1 MSTGIA
7 LSGLASGLD
16 TNTMVTQLMAISRAK
31 LTKVQY
37 SQDAA
42 NGKKAALND
51 VASSLSAFK
60 SAADAL
66 KSTANGT
73 YAQTQTVESS
83 DTSRLVAAK
92 ISGTGIGGHTIK
104 IDRLASSAQQG
115 FKFGAT
121 SFAAGTLKIY
131 SGTDPSATGV
141 QMVSIDVK
149 DGASLSDVATSINAS
164 SKSPVSAAVITD
176 ADGASRLVLSSK
188 ATGSTG
194 DFTVDASGM
203 PGNELSSDPTY
214 TRTGATLDAQYE
226 VDGSSTVITS
236 HSNVVE
242 NAIPGVRLTLKGVST
257 TPVTVTTSAP
267 DVDRSAITTKIK
279 AFVNAYNTLITNLNS
294 KTTEKPVANPQ
305 STSDAQTGTLYG
317 DSGLTSLMS
326 QLRSF
331 MSQTVSGLS
340 GVASLSDLGITV
352 PPATGGASTDD
363 AKLGKLQVD
372 DTKLGSALDGDWTKV
387 SGFFDQF
394 SNKLD
399 AFVGNYTGTGKG
411 ILDGRITSAQ
421 SEVTSIGAQID
432 SMNLRLTDE
441 QTRLQNQFSAMETAL
456 SKAQSEQSW
465 LTGQIAKLG

>member
-16 TNTMVTQLMAISRAK
+16 TNTMVTQLMAIERAK

-42 NGKKAALND
+42 NGKKAALSD
-51 VASSLSAFK
+51 VATSLSALK

-66 KSTANGT
+66 KTTADGT
-73 YAQTQTVESS
+73 YSQTQTVDSS
-83 DTSRLVAAK
+83 DTTKLVAAK

-121 SFAAGTLKIY
+121 SFAAGKLKIY
-131 SGTDPSATGV
+131 SGTDPNAAGV
-141 QMVSIDVK
+141 KSVSIDVK
-149 DGASLSDVATSINAS
+149 AGASLSDLATSINAS
-164 SKSPVSAAVITD
+164 STSPVSAAVITD

-188 ATGSTG
+188 TTGSTG
-194 DFTVDASGM
+194 DFTVDTSGLT
-203 PGNELSSDPTY
+203 GNELSADPAY

-226 VDGSSTVITS
+226 VDGSSTVVTS
-236 HSNVVE
+236 HSNVVD
-242 NAIPGVRLTLKGVST
+242 NAIPGVRLTLKGVT
-257 TPVTVTTSAP
+257 TNPVTVTTSAP
-267 DVDRSAITTKIK
+267 DVDRNGIKTKIT
-279 AFVNAYNTLITNLNS
+279 AFVNAYNALITNLNA
-294 KTTEKPVANPQ
+294 KTTEKPIANPQ

-331 MSQTVSGLS
+331 VSQKVSGLS
-340 GVASLSDLGITV
+340 GVTSLADLGITV

-363 AKLGKLQVD
+363 AKLGKLQVN
-372 DTKLGSALDGDWTKV
+372 DTTLSSALDTDWTKV

-399 AFVGNYTGTGKG
+399 TFVSNYTGTGKG
-411 ILDGRITSAQ
+411 IIDGRITSAQ
-421 SEVTSIGAQID
+421 SEVTSIGSQID
-432 SMNLRLTDE
+432 SMNLRLNDE

-465 LTGQIAKLG
+465 LTSQIAKLG